1 MNFTEYIE
9 LVTLLN
15 EKSRVYYNGE
25 PETMS
30 DAEWDKS
37 FQKLK
42 DYEKANPEAV
52 LLISPTQTV
61 GAPIEK
67 LGKKVVHVIPL
78 KSLEKSKDFEVIKK
92 FMRGRYCILLPKYD
106 GNTCRLKY
114 RDGELYEAS
123 SRGSGTEGEDIT
135 RHAMC
140 FKNIPLKILFTKSE
154 YWVDGE
160 AIITATD
167 FEEIKK
173 LYPDYKNP
181 RNLTSGFLNRSKP
194 TFNTISFFPFRVVKG
209 MLTENLSS
217 ELALLQSNGF
227 NTNFK
232 FLTESNTTAEY
243 TEEYIDMIKNELG
256 IGCDG
261 AVFAVDNFEEAA
273 TMGETS
279 HHPNHSMA
287 FKFKDDETTSVVRSI
302 QWQVGTSG
310 ELTPVAIF
318 DPVELEGTTVTNSS
332 VHNLKIFKDLDFGI
346 GDTVTVFKANQI
358 IPQIKEAL
366 THAGDKSIPVICP
379 SCGSELIIENN
390 SKDELQRIVCQ
401 NYDCPAQ
408 FQALCER
415 FVRKDYMNIDGLSGS
430 GIKELIDAGLIKE
443 LVDILRLEGL
453 RVRRVGY
460 FKGKRGIMLMESL
473 RKAKENT
480 KQDAFLAAWG
490 IPTIGR
496 STSKQ
501 LIDACSGDILKFIE
515 KMNSGHSFTYLDG
528 FGDTMQTSLE
538 NWWKKNSRQFIAAA
552 SLCTFTAIR
561 PVTVSTTSLKV
572 VITGT
577 LEFGSRSE
585 FSAKLTEAGFTVQ
598 DGVKKDTNLLIC
610 GDKVG
615 KGKTDKAAKMGI
627 RVITEAEFRKEFNV

>member
-1 MNFTEYIE
+1 MNFTEYKD
-9 LVTLLN
+9 LVALLN
-15 EKSRVYYNGE
+15 EKSSAYYNGE

-30 DAEWDKS
+30 DAEWDKN

-67 LGKKVVHVIPL
+67 SGKKVVHEIPL

-140 FKNIPLKILFTKSE
+140 FKNIPFKIPFTKGE

-217 ELALLQSNGF
+217 ELDLLQSNGF

-332 VHNLKIFKDLDFGI
+332 VHNLKIFKELDFGI

-366 THAGDKSIPVICP
+366 THGGDKSIPTICP
-379 SCGSELIIENN
+379 SCGSELILENN
-390 SKDELQRIVCQ
+390 GRDELQRIVCQ

-430 GIKELIDAGLIKE
+430 GIKELINAGLIKE
-443 LVDILRLEGL
+443 LIDILRLEEL
-453 RVRRVGY
+453 KVRRVDY
-460 FKGKRGIMLMESL
+460 FKGKRGIMLMDSL

-501 LIDACSGDILKFIE
+501 LIDVCSGDILEFIE

-528 FGDTMQTSLE
+528 FGDTMQISLE

-552 SLCTFTAIR
+552 SLCTFTVVH
-561 PVTVSTTSLKV
+561 PVAVSSTSLKV

>member
-67 LGKKVVHVIPL
+67 LGKKVVHEIPL
-78 KSLEKSKDFEVIKK
+78 KSLEKSKDFEVIMK

-140 FKNIPLKILFTKSE
+140 FKNIPLKIPFTKSD

-194 TFNTISFFPFRVVKG
+194 TLNTISFFPFRVVKG

-217 ELALLQSNGF
+217 ELDLLQSNGF

-332 VHNLKIFKDLDFGI
+332 VHNLKVFKELDFGI

-366 THAGDKSIPVICP
+366 THGGDKSIPVICP
-379 SCGSELIIENN
+379 SCGSELVIENN

-453 RVRRVGY
+453 RVRRVDY
-460 FKGKRGIMLMESL
+460 FKGRRGIKLMYTL

-480 KQDAFLAAWG
+480 KQDTFLAAWG

-501 LIDACSGDILKFIE
+501 LIACSGDILKFIE

-552 SLCTFTAIR
+552 SLCTFTDIH
-561 PVTVSTTSLKV
+561 PVAVSSTSLKV

>member
-1 MNFTEYIE
+1 
-9 LVTLLN
+9 
-15 EKSRVYYNGE
+15 
-25 PETMS
+25 
-30 DAEWDKS
+30 
-37 FQKLK
+37 
-42 DYEKANPEAV
+42 
-52 LLISPTQTV
+52 
-61 GAPIEK
+61 
-67 LGKKVVHVIPL
+67 
-78 KSLEKSKDFEVIKK
+78 
-92 FMRGRYCILLPKYD
+92 
-106 GNTCRLKY
+106 
-114 RDGELYEAS
+114 
-123 SRGSGTEGEDIT
+123 
-135 RHAMC
+135 
-140 FKNIPLKILFTKSE
+140 
-154 YWVDGE
+154 
-160 AIITATD
+160 
-167 FEEIKK
+167 
-173 LYPDYKNP
+173 
-181 RNLTSGFLNRSKP
+181 
-194 TFNTISFFPFRVVKG
+194 
-209 MLTENLSS
+209 
-217 ELALLQSNGF
+217 
-227 NTNFK
+227 
-232 FLTESNTTAEY
+232 
-243 TEEYIDMIKNELG
+243 IDMIKNELG

-332 VHNLKIFKDLDFGI
+332 VHNLKVFKELGFGI

-366 THAGDKSIPVICP
+366 THGGDKSIPVICP
-379 SCGSELIIENN
+379 SCGSELVIENN

-453 RVRRVGY
+453 RVRRVDY

-515 KMNSGHSFTYLDG
+515 
-528 FGDTMQTSLE
+528 
-538 NWWKKNSRQFIAAA
+538 R
-552 SLCTFTAIR
+552 
-561 PVTVSTTSLKV
+561 
-572 VITGT
+572 
-577 LEFGSRSE
+577 
-585 FSAKLTEAGFTVQ
+585 
-598 DGVKKDTNLLIC
+598 
-610 GDKVG
+610 
-615 KGKTDKAAKMGI
+615 
-627 RVITEAEFRKEFNV
+627 

>member
-1 MNFTEYIE
+1 MYFTEYIE

-15 EKSRVYYNGE
+15 EKSRAYYNGE
-25 PETMS
+25 PETMP
-30 DAEWDKS
+30 DAEWDKN

-67 LGKKVVHVIPL
+67 LGKKVVHEIPL

-140 FKNIPLKILFTKSE
+140 FKNIPFKIPFTKSE

-194 TFNTISFFPFRVVKG
+194 TFNTISFFAFRVVKG

-217 ELALLQSNGF
+217 ELDLLQSNGF
-227 NTNFK
+227 KTNFK

-310 ELTPVAIF
+310 ELTPVAVF
-318 DPVELEGTTVTNSS
+318 DPVDLEGTTVTNSS
-332 VHNLKIFKDLDFGI
+332 VHNLKVFKELDFGI

-366 THAGDKSIPVICP
+366 THSGDKSIPVICP
-379 SCGSELIIENN
+379 SCGSELVIENN
-390 SKDELQRIVCQ
+390 SKYELQRIVCQ

-453 RVRRVGY
+453 R
-460 FKGKRGIMLMESL
+460 E
-473 RKAKENT
+473 
-480 KQDAFLAAWG
+480 
-490 IPTIGR
+490 IGR
-496 STSKQ
+496 
-501 LIDACSGDILKFIE
+501 A
-515 KMNSGHSFTYLDG
+515 H
-528 FGDTMQTSLE
+528 
-538 NWWKKNSRQFIAAA
+538 
-552 SLCTFTAIR
+552 
-561 PVTVSTTSLKV
+561 V
-572 VITGT
+572 
-577 LEFGSRSE
+577 
-585 FSAKLTEAGFTVQ
+585 
-598 DGVKKDTNLLIC
+598 
-610 GDKVG
+610 
-615 KGKTDKAAKMGI
+615 
-627 RVITEAEFRKEFNV
+627 